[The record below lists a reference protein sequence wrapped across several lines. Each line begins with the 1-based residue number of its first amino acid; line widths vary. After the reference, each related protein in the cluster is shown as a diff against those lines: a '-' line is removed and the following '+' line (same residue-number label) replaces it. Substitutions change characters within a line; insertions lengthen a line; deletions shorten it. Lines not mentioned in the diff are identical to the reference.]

1 MSSPSP
7 SFGSKSGYTRE
18 DVLRI
23 AGITRQQLNAWERYG
38 FIRSSESFQFGDILA
53 LKTLKKLR
61 ELKIQPSRIK
71 AAITALL
78 GWLDDVQHPLSQLRI
93 TAEGKR
99 ITVHLSGN
107 RMEAISG
114 QLLLDFDGEELEKL
128 RTMTSKPV
136 ARTQAQDDESEQWF
150 QKGLA
155 LEETGRPAAEA
166 VAAYRKAIEA
176 NPNAAGALVNLG
188 TISFRA
194 RKLREAE
201 AFYGRAVA
209 ADPEYALAH
218 FNLGN
223 LNDELGNGEVARKYY
238 LAAITLNPRY
248 ADAYFNLALLH
259 EKNNEILQA
268 IRCWQTYLRLDS
280 TSAWSKTA
288 RKQLDRLKKTV
299 RQK

>member
-1 MSSPSP
+1 MATPGT
-7 SFGSKSGYTRE
+7 SFGAKNGYTRE
-18 DVLRI
+18 DILRI
-23 AGITRQQLNAWERYG
+23 AGVTRQQLRAWEKQG
-38 FIRSSESFQFGDILA
+38 LIRPQDNFQFGDILA

-61 ELKIQPSRIK
+61 ELKIPTSRIK
-71 AAITALL
+71 AAISALL

-107 RMEAISG
+107 KMEAISG
-114 QLLLDFDGEELEKL
+114 QLLLDFDGEELKKL
-128 RTMTSKPV
+128 TTFASKPAV
-136 ARTQAQDDESEQWF
+136 RTKAQDDESENWF

-155 LEETGRPAAEA
+155 LEETGRPIAEA
-166 VAAYRKAIEA
+166 IAAYRKAIEA

-201 AFYGRAVA
+201 AFYNRAVE
-209 ADPEYALAH
+209 ADAEYALAH

-223 LNDELGNGEVARKYY
+223 LNDELGNVEMARKYY
-238 LAAITLNPRY
+238 QQAIKLNPQY
-248 ADAYFNLALLH
+248 ADAFFNLALLH

-268 IRCWQTYLRLDS
+268 ISCWQSYLRLDGTS
-280 TSAWSKTA
+280 TWSKTA

-299 RQK
+299 RHK